1 MPFFFRRKAQPLP
14 IQEGQPTPQ
23 AEQTQHIQLGDHTI
37 RYTLRRSQRR
47 SIGFTINHDGLRVTA
62 PTWVNLVEIEH
73 AIRTKQNWILTKLAA
88 RQQLSQQPHQQPH
101 QQSHPQLTPQTPWQD
116 GATLPYLG
124 ENLTL
129 CLQESASSK
138 VTHINHDPYVN
149 TLTISLPANTTEQE
163 LKKQLQRWLQSQAQ
177 QLFVERVQFY
187 GEKLG
192 AFPTALALSSA
203 NTRWGSCT
211 SKGKIRL
218 NWRLMHFPLPLID
231 YVIAHELAH
240 LKEMNHSPR
249 FWATVASIFP
259 DFVHARNTLRQ
270 QAQTILPTF

>member
-1 MPFFFRRKAQPLP
+1 MPFFFRRKVQAPP
-14 IQEGQPTPQ
+14 IQDVQQ
-23 AEQTQHIQLGDHTI
+23 AQQIQQIQIGGNTI
-37 RYTLRRSQRR
+37 SYTLRRSQRR
-47 SIGFTINHDGLRVTA
+47 SIGFTIKDDGLRVTA
-62 PTWVNLVEIEH
+62 PTWVNLVDIERAIH
-73 AIRTKQNWILTKLAA
+73 AKQSWIIKALAN
-88 RQQLSQQPHQQPH
+88 HQQFRQRPE
-101 QQSHPQLTPQTPWQD
+101 QQTPWRD
-116 GATLPYLG
+116 GASLPYLG

-129 CLQESASSK
+129 RLQESASSK
-138 VTHINHDPYVN
+138 AVHINHDPYVN

-259 DFVHARNTLRQ
+259 DFMHARKTLRQ
-270 QAQTILPTF
+270 QAQAILPTF

>member
-1 MPFFFRRKAQPLP
+1 MPFFFRRKVQIPS
-14 IQEGQPTPQ
+14 IQEGQKT
-23 AEQTQHIQLGDHTI
+23 EQTQHIQLGDHI
-37 RYTLRRSQRR
+37 IHYTLRRSQRR

-73 AIRTKQNWILTKLAA
+73 AIRTKQNWVLTKLAA
-88 RQQLSQQPHQQPH
+88 RQQLSQESHQQP
-101 QQSHPQLTPQTPWQD
+101 LTHKTPWHD

-129 CLQESASSK
+129 RLQESASSK
-138 VTHINHDPYVN
+138 AIHINHDPYVN

-249 FWATVASIFP
+249 FWATVALIFP
-259 DFVHARNTLRQ
+259 DFAQARKTLRQ